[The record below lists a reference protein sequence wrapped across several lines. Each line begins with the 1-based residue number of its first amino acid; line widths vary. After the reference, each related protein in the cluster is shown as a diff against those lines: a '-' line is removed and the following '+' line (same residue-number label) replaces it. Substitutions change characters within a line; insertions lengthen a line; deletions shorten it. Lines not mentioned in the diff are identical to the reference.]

1 MPYFKQTG
9 SSSRGNDNLMHGEG
23 QSIIS
28 PLKEEQRIANS
39 VILDKLETKDT
50 PLSRMTSYKTTVVYY
65 QQKVTGRNDY
75 VINTANLGNTDVNKL
90 AFYKIKD
97 FIILCSDPLNVSLEK
112 NEGST
117 SLMGDGSANIL
128 PKTIKPMVND
138 YFLMNTLGKNNLYRI
153 TEVNKSSIEQDS
165 AYQVNYQLI
174 EEDSVEQL
182 TKLEENVVDTYR
194 FIYSH
199 VGTSFRT
206 IFRDDEY
213 DALEKMEKM
222 YQCIG
227 EMFNESYYNNDKNTY
242 VLKYNQLDIKNEDG
256 VPISE
261 SRVENM
267 PWSYEKTYNKNES
280 YSIPPKLNDSDVWYG
295 SLMYDR
301 MLVEFITK
309 NSIFTNVNRKIYRVT
324 QLQEDLERW
333 YSKTIFY
340 AIEKQSNKRFD
351 FRYFIPSPITRLTIA
366 GSLNLYGVVS
376 LEPSMDFHKGC
387 LNLYPSDLID
397 YTINPNL
404 LLEERSE
411 KDLSMNVY
419 RSAIDLICEI
429 IGLYINKKEDLIVDR
444 ILLLDEYIEEFN
456 ELSIGDQHAFYLYPM
471 LAYVIRKSMDRLS
484 DANFGLIMK

>member
-9 SSSRGNDNLMHGEG
+9 SSLRGNDNLMHGEG
-23 QSIIS
+23 QSIVS

-50 PLSRMTSYKTTVVYY
+50 PLSRMTSYKTTVIYY
-65 QQKVTGRNDY
+65 QQKVTGRNDFI
-75 VINTANLGNTDVNKL
+75 INTANLGNTDVNKI

-97 FIILCSDPLNVSLEK
+97 FLILCSDPLNVSVEK

-117 SLMGDGSANIL
+117 SLMGDSSATIL
-128 PKTIKPMVND
+128 PKTIKPMIND
-138 YFLMNTLGKNNLYRI
+138 HFVMETLGKNNLYRI

-165 AYQVNYQLI
+165 AYQISYQLV
-174 EEDSVEQL
+174 EEESVEQL
-182 TKLEENVVDTYR
+182 NKLEENVVDTFK

-227 EMFNESYYNNDKNTY
+227 EMFNESYYNCDKNTY
-242 VLKYNQLDIKNEDG
+242 ILNYNQLDIKNEDG
-256 VPISE
+256 VSIEE
-261 SRVENM
+261 SRIKNM
-267 PWSYEKTYNKNES
+267 PWSYEQMYNKNES

-295 SLMYDR
+295 SMMYDR

-309 NSIFTNVNRKIYRVT
+309 NSIFTNVNRKVYRVT
-324 QLQEDLERW
+324 QLQSDLERY

-351 FRYFIPSPITRLTIA
+351 FRYFIPSPITRMTIS

-376 LEPSMDFHKGC
+376 LEPSITFHKGC
-387 LNLYPSDLID
+387 LNLYPRDLID

-404 LLEERSE
+404 LLDERSE
-411 KDLSMNVY
+411 KDISLNVY
-419 RSAIDLICEI
+419 CSAVDLICEI
-429 IGLYINKKEDLIVDR
+429 IGLYINKKEDIIIDR
-444 ILLLDEYIEEFN
+444 ILLLNDFIEEFN
-456 ELSIGDQHAFYLYPM
+456 ELSIRDQNAFYLYPM

-484 DANFGLIMK
+484 DINFGLAMK